1 MILRNSAICNQ
12 CKEEVVSRYQH
23 NYVACSCGAISVDGG
38 LYYLKRSGDCA
49 ETSLTSQN
57 SFEEIRNNFEWGSR
71 GVDGNE
77 PLRYVKLKDMETN
90 HIKAILRKSL
100 KTQNLN
106 QELRAVFLEE
116 YFRRGE

>member
-1 MILRNSAICNQ
+1 VIYRNSAICNQ

-23 NYVACSCGAISVDGG
+23 DYVSCSCGATSVDGG
-38 LYYLKRSGDCA
+38 LSYLKRRGDYT

-57 SFEEIRNNFEWGSR
+57 SFEEIREGFEWGTR
-71 GVDGNE
+71 GVDGKE
-77 PLRYVKLKDMETN
+77 PLSYVKLKDMDIG
-90 HIKAILRKSL
+90 HINAIL

-116 YFRRGE
+116 YFRRGK